1 MVRGARGS
9 RVVSLVLVGAAL
21 SLGVATVGCR
31 TTKDDIDRW
40 ANTQQGPRKLVAVL
54 THDKYPIELRVD
66 AAVTLIKM
74 KPRSGRR
81 VGIQGLDDQ
90 PGLIDALGGMP
101 PAERAQIVSRL
112 VPILEEEMLKP
123 PPPAAQAGQAP
134 PVDTSIPY
142 KDAAFALLTHDTGSL
157 VTDDAERKRL
167 RAALVS
173 WSMADFATRMDD
185 ASQMFGLEQ
194 VLRELKADGVRKLP
208 DLIEPNARKIDRMS
222 ELVAELGDEE
232 TRLRASQKLV
242 EIAKAVDSEEWLKQK
257 APAVEGANKASKLN
271 PTPAQFKAQLD
282 QYQEEELLKVFS
294 SMKKVGKKPVVDY
307 LLGYAQNKNN
317 APKRRASGLAALEAN
332 LDRGNAAHAEALLK
346 IASSNEED
354 DSVRDVALRR
364 VGELPRKVVVEKL
377 YALFGHSNWKVRW
390 VAAELVLKMSDTS
403 QLDEFMRNI
412 GRAEGMAISEP
423 LRYGALIGDMKGAT
437 KPQQLVDRYVGTGNP
452 AQVRL
457 SAFGFYYNRGN
468 KADISRVQRYTGD
481 KQRVPECKAD
491 AQECEWKCTVTK
503 AGKPE
508 EKEVT
513 NVGEFVEYCVIP
525 AMERRTVESKK

>member
-1 MVRGARGS
+1 
-9 RVVSLVLVGAAL
+9 
-21 SLGVATVGCR
+21 VGCR

-54 THDKYPIELRVD
+54 THDKYPLELRVD

-74 KPRSGRR
+74 KPRGGRR
-81 VGIQGLDDQ
+81 VGIQGSDDQ
-90 PGLIDALGGMP
+90 PGLIDALAAMP
-101 PAERAQIVSRL
+101 PAERAQVVTKL
-112 VPILEEEMLKP
+112 VPILETEMAKP
-123 PPPAAQAGQAP
+123 PPPAAQPGQPP
-134 PVDTSIPY
+134 PVDESIPY
-142 KDAAFALLTHDTGSL
+142 KDAAFALLTHEGGSL
-157 VTDDAERKRL
+157 VPDEQQRKSMRS
-167 RAALVS
+167 ALVN

-194 VLRELKADGVRKLP
+194 VLRELKAEGVRKVP
-208 DLIEPNARKIDRMS
+208 DLIQPNARKIDRMS

-242 EIAKAVDSEEWLKQK
+242 DIAKAVDSEQWLKQK
-257 APAVEGANKASKLN
+257 APAVESANKASKLN

-317 APKRRASGLAALEAN
+317 APKRRASALAALEAN
-332 LDRGNAAHAEALLK
+332 LDRSNTAHAEALLK

-377 YALFGHSNWKVRW
+377 YSLFSHGNWKVRW

-437 KPQQLVDRYVGTGNP
+437 KPQQLVDRYAGTGNP

-457 SAFGFYYNRGN
+457 SALGFYYNRGT
-468 KADISRVQRYTGD
+468 KADVPRVQRYTDD
-481 KQRVPECKAD
+481 KQRVPECKAE
-491 AQECEWKCTVTK
+491 AQECEWKCTVSK
-503 AGKPE
+503 GGKQE
-508 EKEVT
+508 EKEIST
-513 NVGEFVEYCVIP
+513 VGDFVEHCVIP
-525 AMERRTVESKK
+525 AMERRTAENKK